1 MANRW
6 TEALRWAALLLVLA
20 WPLVAIAQDLVAV
33 PALHARVTDLTGTL
47 SSEQA
52 RNLEQQLAQF
62 ERARGSQIAILL
74 VPTTQPEPI
83 EQYSIRA
90 AEAWRL
96 GRRNVDDGVL
106 LIVAKNDRKL
116 RIEVGRGLEG
126 AIPDAIAKRII
137 AEVITPRFKAGDFY
151 GGLNAGAARIQALI
165 AGEQLPTP
173 SASDE
178 RGAQGFGDQIE
189 TLLVVG
195 LVVATLLGGMLS
207 AMLGRLVGGLA
218 TGGVVGLIAML
229 ITGSLFAAAVAAVLV
244 FIFVLAIGGRGG
256 GFGGTH
262 GGGWGGGWSSGTGG
276 GGWGGSS
283 DSGWSGGG
291 GGDFGGGGAS
301 GDW

>member
-6 TEALRWAALLLVLA
+6 TEALRWAALLLLVLA

-62 ERARGSQIAILL
+62 EKARGSQIAILL

-83 EQYSIRA
+83 EQYSIRV

-126 AIPDAIAKRII
+126 AIPDAVAKRII

-151 GGLNAGAARIQALI
+151 GGLNAAAARIQALI
-165 AGEQLPTP
+165 AGEQLPVP
-173 SASDE
+173 SASDG
-178 RGAQGFGDQIE
+178 RRAQGFGEQIE

-207 AMLGRLVGGLA
+207 AVLGRLVGGLA
-218 TGGVVGLIAML
+218 TGGVVGFIAML

-256 GFGGTH
+256 FGGTR
-262 GGGWGGGWSSGTGG
+262 GGGWGGGWSNGTGG

-291 GGDFGGGGAS
+291 GDFGGGGAS